1 MKSRKNTWES
11 SVTKK
16 NGLLSIE
23 DTQKKKD
30 LKKKKQKPKKGNP
43 NGRRMKGNP
52 WQINNQD

>member
-1 MKSRKNTWES
+1 MKSKIIFKIPTAYEKQEKYMS

-30 LKKKKQKPKKGNP
+30 LKKKNKNQKKEILMEGE
-43 NGRRMKGNP
+43 
-52 WQINNQD
+52 

>member
-30 LKKKKQKPKKGNP
+30 LKKKNKNQKKEILMEGEWRATHDK
-43 NGRRMKGNP
+43 
-52 WQINNQD
+52 